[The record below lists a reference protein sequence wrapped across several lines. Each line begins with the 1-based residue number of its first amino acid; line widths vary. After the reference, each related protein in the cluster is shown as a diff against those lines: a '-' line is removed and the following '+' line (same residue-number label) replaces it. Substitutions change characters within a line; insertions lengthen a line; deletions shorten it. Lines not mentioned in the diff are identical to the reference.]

1 MAILGSLSESLGEL
15 RIGQLRQVNTV
26 RPFRWC
32 SFTGSFWFVQLG
44 FPFASDGIQ
53 GQDKPYQSQRCPC
66 LETRKPTCAMVLL
79 QNIPLLSQLP
89 DDAGKR
95 VDVGGR
101 GDRAS
106 ELSTAGNRVVVWYT
120 RSRHC
125 VWSCPTTHNQWAL
138 AHPQH
143 QCTRPDV
150 TVCPSP
156 TAAVSADSHG
166 WCAPPAL
173 LSRTRARIPG
183 LVNETA
189 RGKPTTD
196 SARSQNT
203 STP

>member
-1 MAILGSLSESLGEL
+1 MLLYWVLL
-15 RIGQLRQVNTV
+15 V
-26 RPFRWC
+26 RSTRFPFRIRWHPGTRQTV
-32 SFTGSFWFVQLG
+32 SVPALSVFG
-44 FPFASDGIQ
+44 
-53 GQDKPYQSQRCPC
+53 DK
-66 LETRKPTCAMVLL
+66 KPTCAMVLL